1 MLVTFRR
8 RAFAVVLSGLLL
20 GARSALAQAP
30 AAAFPAAAPS
40 PLALTWVSSDPSCEG
55 ASVAARALASIA
67 RGVTP
72 RPTEARAHVVREGDH
87 WLVELETRSQ
97 SNLGRRTLSGES
109 CEEIQRAIALLLA
122 MILESEAK
130 AEAAPAAPPVP
141 AAAPPAPALEL
152 PLGASPAS
160 RSPEQD
166 VPPQRP
172 ALPAPTGF
180 GGVLRSEGTAALGLQ
195 PRLGL
200 GAGGSIGAA
209 YGPLELQVG
218 GAYWP
223 ESRMAVFDRDGS
235 LEMSR
240 TVLSV
245 AACYQLWDL
254 GRLRAV
260 PCVSPELAWVKWHS
274 VGLRVPASG
283 EKNHLESLS
292 AFLDLRLELFGPLFL
307 TIAPGL
313 TWERPQ
319 PFRARR
325 CQNCTPTEVFQT
337 WGIAPRLGTGVGA
350 RF

>member
-1 MLVTFRR
+1 MLATFCR

-30 AAAFPAAAPS
+30 VADVPAAPAG
-40 PLALTWVSSDPSCEG
+40 PLALTWQSSDPSCEG
-55 ASVAARALASIA
+55 ASVAERALSSVAH
-67 RGVTP
+67 GVTP
-72 RPTEARAHVVREGDH
+72 RPTEARARVAREGDQ

-97 SNLGRRTLSGES
+97 SNLGRRTLRGES

-130 AEAAPAAPPVP
+130 AEAASAAPPVT

-152 PLGASPAS
+152 PLGASPGS
-160 RSPEQD
+160 RSPEHD

-195 PRLGL
+195 PSLGL

-209 YGPLELQVG
+209 YGPLELHIG

-223 ESRMAVFDRDGS
+223 ESRMAIFDRDGS

-240 TVLSV
+240 SVLSV
-245 AACYQLWDL
+245 AACYQLWGV

-260 PCVSPELAWVKWHS
+260 PCLSPELAWVKWHS

-283 EKNHLESLS
+283 EKDHLESLS

-307 TIAPGL
+307 SIAPGL

-325 CQNCTPTEVFQT
+325 CQNCTYTEVFQT
-337 WGIAPRLGTGVGA
+337 WAVGPRLGTGVGA